1 MEIREQ
7 SPERL
12 VLEAR
17 PICLPILFAVAMV
30 AGLCGGFAT
39 ILLERPDVLLFPL
52 LTGGCS
58 ALFVLAFAF
67 RIIVFLDRP
76 AGVVLIRSVTVVGQ
90 REVVHPIADLR
101 RAVLQRPKRQ
111 RSLSSDSKTYRPAL
125 TMADGTEVPLWHLF
139 ISGNGAARTVT
150 TINDWLEV
158 PAPAA

>member
-1 MEIREQ
+1 M
-7 SPERL
+7 
-12 VLEAR
+12 LEAR
-17 PICLPILFAVAMV
+17 PIVLPILFAVVMV
-30 AGLCGGFAT
+30 ASVGGGFAT
-39 ILLERPDVLLFPL
+39 ILLGRPDVLFVSL
-52 LTGGCS
+52 LTGGFS
-58 ALFVLAFAF
+58 AIFVLALTF

-101 RAVLQRPKRQ
+101 GATLQISE
-111 RSLSSDSKTYRPAL
+111 SLDSTTFRPAL

-139 ISGNGAARTVT
+139 INGNGAAKTVT